1 VQASKQLEKQ
11 EFHKLPKR
19 ILAMSSRPIL
29 YSYKYAKHP
38 FRLDI
43 AIDKHERLEG
53 ISTVIESAN
62 ATVLFLE
69 EGKVLYKI
77 IYTIRNSFKQ
87 FMQLE
92 FPADAGI
99 WTVLVDNKREK
110 ASRSKKG
117 KVLIP
122 LVRSPGNG
130 EQLKSFKV
138 ELIYTLPLKKFGI
151 SGSSQCSLPISDI
164 FINKMRIVMFM
175 PDGFSYKFDKGEWK
189 EEKTALIKKIRK
201 DISKP
206 LPLKEEEEKPQE
218 TTDEKEDGYE
228 LDAVDARIKDKSGK
242 KVKAD
247 VPAPAVTGKIISKK
261 KIPHARVVTGPA
273 GLDSIKVHLPLS
285 GIKYLFSKKIIDKDE
300 KYPLKFSY
308 FSKNLQKV
316 ILYLII
322 VTAFTVFLII
332 LVRKRKRRKK

>member
-1 VQASKQLEKQ
+1 
-11 EFHKLPKR
+11 
-19 ILAMSSRPIL
+19 MSSRPIL
-29 YSYKYAKHP
+29 YSFKYAKHP
-38 FRLDI
+38 FSLDI

-53 ISTVIESAN
+53 ISTVIESSS

-69 EGKVLYKI
+69 EGKVLYRI

-92 FPADAGI
+92 LPADAGI

-130 EQLKSFKV
+130 EQLRSFNV
-138 ELIYTLPLKKFGI
+138 ELIYTLPLKKFGF
-151 SGSSQCSLPISDI
+151 SGSSECLLPGSDI
-164 FINKMRIVMFM
+164 FINKMRIAMFM
-175 PDGFSYKFDKGEWK
+175 PDGFSYRFDKGEWK
-189 EEKTALIKKIRK
+189 EEKTVVKKKKRK

-206 LPLKEEEEKPQE
+206 SAPEDEEEKPQTSAE
-218 TTDEKEDGYE
+218 TGRRYD
-228 LDAVDARIKDKSGK
+228 LDAVDDKLEK
-242 KVKAD
+242 KSPKKSKAD
-247 VPAPAVTGKIISKK
+247 LPAPAVPGKITLKAGISQ
-261 KIPHARVVTGPA
+261 ARVLTGPV

-285 GIKYLFSKKIIDKDE
+285 GIKYLFSKKIIDKDD

-308 FSKNLQKV
+308 FSKNLQKG

-322 VTAFTVFLII
+322 VVVFVGLLI
-332 LVRKRKRRKK
+332 LVVRKIKRKSRII